1 MAANILTIGSKFNPL
16 SFDEMAK
23 PLIMYK
29 QEADKLEEEMNKYE
43 EQGDVI
49 GSLINPTSDIEA
61 NKLYTTFK
69 NNAISATND
78 FYNNGLNS
86 NTRKN
91 LLNLKRN
98 YAENMTKIQ
107 AAYAAREAER
117 KLQTEMRAKDPTMMF
132 SRNANYESLDSYLT
146 GKQPTSIPVSGD
158 YLYQQGLRAGAA
170 ASSRQDISVEAKKEL
185 GNTYWRLKTEQG
197 FTDTEALDYMEK
209 HPMFGT
215 IISTIKAG
223 SNIDKLSPADQ
234 EIASKS
240 IINGFLTGMTD
251 KQDIDFKPVVNVKVN
266 TGTTGTTRSGDS
278 TANFNRFERV
288 SLPLNAN
295 NASTRELK
303 GKISDAE
310 FAQTL
315 EDVNG
320 IIESPETILQ
330 KKENAKEIE
339 NLRKIEEEWG
349 GIPTLASTDSRWS
362 RGGNPAKLLDSNGN
376 EIPLEDIMGEKFTE
390 LSDYG
395 KKVMIG
401 NKTKELLKAA
411 QEYDRLN
418 KKIKTFTKESKRI
431 EELQDKY
438 GNLIPNDPI
447 ESIKTGT
454 QIAQNQSIQDN
465 DVITFNTT
473 SESERNNI
481 LSNITNKLRLLTDND
496 ISIDKATGGIF
507 KYNSKNEEYEPI
519 TEDDYNT
526 YLADKDGN
534 IDLSNFTLGFNFK
547 ALRNGNGIILTKN
560 DGKEKVSFTWKGTNE
575 SNFSRE
581 LEISDKF
588 TRSFD
593 NDTKPININDLNNE
607 DLVSVLYSGIPE
619 SIKSTGK
626 SLGNGLYGYT
636 FRTNDN
642 DIIKVVYKP
651 SNNEIVQI
659 SSMYEEANGN
669 PYSSTLRT
677 STLMMSA
684 LNLLESVT
692 GSISKQK

>member
-1 MAANILTIGSKFNPL
+1 MAANVLTIGSKFNPL

-107 AAYAAREAER
+107 AAYSAREAER
-117 KLQTEMRAKDPTMMF
+117 KLQTEMRAKDPTVMF
-132 SRNANYESLDSYLT
+132 SRNANYERLDSYLT

-170 ASSRQDISVEAKKEL
+170 ASSRQDISVEAKKAL
-185 GNTYWRLKTEQG
+185 GNTYWQLKTEQG
-197 FTDTEALDYMEK
+197 FTDTEALNYMEK

-266 TGTTGTTRSGDS
+266 TGTTGKTGSGDF
-278 TANFNRFERV
+278 TTNFNRFERV
-288 SLPLNAN
+288 SLPSDVN

-303 GKISDAE
+303 GKISDVD

-330 KKENAKEIE
+330 KKENAEEIE
-339 NLRKIEEEWG
+339 KLRKIEEEWG
-349 GIPTLASTDSRWS
+349 GIPTLTSADSRWS
-362 RGGNPAKLLDSNGN
+362 RSGSPAKLLDSNGN
-376 EIPLEDIMGEKFTE
+376 EIPLEDIMGEKVTE

-438 GNLIPNDPI
+438 SALIPDDPI
-447 ESIKTGT
+447 ESIKIGT
-454 QIAQNQSIQDN
+454 QIAQNQSILDN

-481 LSNITNKLRLLTDND
+481 LSNITNKLRLLTNND
-496 ISIDKATGGIF
+496 VSIDKATGGIF
-507 KYNSKNEEYEPI
+507 KYNSKNGEYEPI
-519 TEDDYNT
+519 TEDDYST

-560 DGKEKVSFTWKGTNE
+560 DGKENVSFTWKGTNE

-593 NDTKPININDLNNE
+593 NDTKPININDLSNE

-636 FRTNDN
+636 LRTNDN

-651 SNNEIVQI
+651 STNEIVQM
-659 SSMYEEANGN
+659 SSMYDEASGQAH
-669 PYSSTLRT
+669 SSTLRS

>member
-1 MAANILTIGSKFNPL
+1 MAANVLTIGSKFNPL
-16 SFDEMAK
+16 SFDEMTK

-43 EQGDVI
+43 EQGDAI

-158 YLYQQGLRAGAA
+158 YLYQQGLRAGAS
-170 ASSRQDISVEAKKEL
+170 ASSRQDISVEAKKAL
-185 GNTYWRLKTEQG
+185 GNTYWQLKTDQG
-197 FTDTEALDYMEK
+197 FTDTEALNYMEK
-209 HPMFGT
+209 DPMFGT

-223 SNIDKLSPADQ
+223 SNIDKLSPVDQ

-251 KQDIDFKPVVNVKVN
+251 KQDIDFKPVINVKVN
-266 TGTTGTTRSGDS
+266 TGTTGSGNPTT
-278 TANFNRFERV
+278 NFNRFERV
-288 SLPLNAN
+288 SLPSNVD

-349 GIPTLASTDSRWS
+349 GIPTLESADSRWS
-362 RGGNPAKLLDSNGN
+362 KSGNSAKLLDSNGN

-401 NKTKELLKAA
+401 NKTKELLKVA

-438 GNLIPNDPI
+438 GNLIPDDPI
-447 ESIKTGT
+447 ESIKIGT

-496 ISIDKATGGIF
+496 ISIEKATGGIF

-560 DGKEKVSFTWKGTNE
+560 DGKENVSFTWKGTNE

-607 DLVSVLYSGIPE
+607 DLVSVLRSGIPE

-636 FRTNDN
+636 LRTNDN

>member
-1 MAANILTIGSKFNPL
+1 MAANVLTIGSKFNPL
-16 SFDEMAK
+16 SFDEIAK

-43 EQGDVI
+43 EQGDAI

-107 AAYAAREAER
+107 AAYSAREAER
-117 KLQTEMRAKDPTMMF
+117 KLQTEMRAKDPTIMF

-266 TGTTGTTRSGDS
+266 TGTTGSGNS

-288 SLPLNAN
+288 SLPSNVN

-310 FAQTL
+310 FARNLTY
-315 EDVNG
+315 VNG
-320 IIESPETILQ
+320 IIESPETQVQKGENVEILKQ
-330 KKENAKEIE
+330 LQEIE
-339 NLRKIEEEWG
+339 NEWG
-349 GIPTLASTDSRWS
+349 GIPTLTSSDGMAPSS
-362 RGGNPAKLLDSNGN
+362 AKLIDREGN
-376 EIPLEDIMGEKFTE
+376 EIPLESLLDESQKN
-390 LSDYG
+390 LSDSQ
-395 KKVMIG
+395 KKKLIRS
-401 NKTKELLKAA
+401 KTRELVAA
-411 QEYDRLN
+411 AHKYNRLSP
-418 KKIKTFTKESKRI
+418 KIKAFSRESQRI
-431 EELQDKY
+431 TELQDKY
-438 GNLIPNDPI
+438 GTLIPDDPI
-447 ESIKTGT
+447 ESIKIGT

-481 LSNITNKLRLLTDND
+481 LSNITNKLRLLTNND

-560 DGKEKVSFTWKGTNE
+560 DGKENVSFTWKGTNE

-593 NDTKPININDLNNE
+593 NGTKPININDLNNE

-636 FRTNDN
+636 LRTNDN

>member
-1 MAANILTIGSKFNPL
+1 MAANVLTIGSKFNPL
-16 SFDEMAK
+16 SFDEIAK

-43 EQGDVI
+43 EQGDAI

-107 AAYAAREAER
+107 AAYSAREAER

-251 KQDIDFKPVVNVKVN
+251 KQDIDFKPVINVKVN
-266 TGTTGTTRSGDS
+266 TGITGTTGSGNS
-278 TANFNRFERV
+278 TTNFNRFERV
-288 SLPLNAN
+288 SLPSNVD

-303 GKISDAE
+303 EKVSDAE
-310 FAQTL
+310 FARNLTY
-315 EDVNG
+315 VNG
-320 IIESPETILQ
+320 IIESPETQVQKGENVEILKQ
-330 KKENAKEIE
+330 LQEIE
-339 NLRKIEEEWG
+339 NEWG
-349 GIPTLASTDSRWS
+349 GIPTLTSSDGMAPQS
-362 RGGNPAKLLDSNGN
+362 AKLIDREGN
-376 EIPLEDIMGEKFTE
+376 EIPLESLLDESQKN
-390 LSDYG
+390 LSDSQ
-395 KKVMIG
+395 KKKLIRS
-401 NKTKELLKAA
+401 KTRELVAA
-411 QEYDRLN
+411 AHKYNRLSP
-418 KKIKTFTKESKRI
+418 KIKAFSRESQRI
-431 EELQDKY
+431 TELQDKY
-438 GNLIPNDPI
+438 GTLIPDDPI
-447 ESIKTGT
+447 ESIKIGT

-526 YLADKDGN
+526 YLAGKDGK

-547 ALRNGNGIILTKN
+547 ALRNGNGITLTTN
-560 DGKEKVSFTWKGTNE
+560 DGKENVSFPWKGTNE

-607 DLVSVLYSGIPE
+607 DLVSVLRSGIPE

-636 FRTNDN
+636 LRTNDN

>member
-1 MAANILTIGSKFNPL
+1 MAANVLTIGSKFNPL

-107 AAYAAREAER
+107 AAYSAREAER
-117 KLQTEMRAKDPTMMF
+117 KLQTEMRAKDPTIMF

-158 YLYQQGLRAGAA
+158 YLYQQGLRAGAS
-170 ASSRQDISVEAKKEL
+170 ASSRQDISVEAKKAL
-185 GNTYWRLKTEQG
+185 GNTYWQLKTEEG
-197 FTDTEALDYMEK
+197 FTDTEALNYMEND
-209 HPMFGT
+209 PMFGT

-251 KQDIDFKPVVNVKVN
+251 KQDIDFKPVVNVNVN
-266 TGTTGTTRSGDS
+266 TGKSGSGDPTS
-278 TANFNRFERV
+278 IFNRFERV
-288 SLPLNAN
+288 SLPSDVD

-303 GKISDAE
+303 EKISDVE
-310 FAQTL
+310 FAETL

-320 IIESPETILQ
+320 VIESPETILQ

-349 GIPTLASTDSRWS
+349 GIPTLVSTDSRWS
-362 RGGNPAKLLDSNGN
+362 RSGNPAKLLDSNGN
-376 EIPLEDIMGEKFTE
+376 EIPLEDIMGEKFTK

-401 NKTKELLKAA
+401 NKAKELLKAA

-418 KKIKTFTKESKRI
+418 RKIKTFTKESKRI
-431 EELQDKY
+431 ESLQDKY
-438 GNLIPNDPI
+438 GNLIPDNPI

-454 QIAQNQSIQDN
+454 QIAQNQSVKDN
-465 DVITFNTT
+465 DIITFNTT

-507 KYNSKNEEYEPI
+507 KYNSKNGEYEPI
-519 TEDDYNT
+519 TEDDYST

-560 DGKEKVSFTWKGTNE
+560 KGKENVSFTWKGTNE

-593 NDTKPININDLNNE
+593 NDTKPININDLSNE
-607 DLVSVLYSGIPE
+607 DLVSVLRSGIPE

-636 FRTNDN
+636 LRTNDN

-659 SSMYEEANGN
+659 SSMYEEAKGN

>member
-1 MAANILTIGSKFNPL
+1 MAANVLTIGSKFNPL

-29 QEADKLEEEMNKYE
+29 QEADKLEEEINKYE

-117 KLQTEMRAKDPTMMF
+117 KLQTEMRAKDPTVMF

-158 YLYQQGLRAGAA
+158 YLYQQGLRAGAST
-170 ASSRQDISVEAKKEL
+170 SSRQDISVEAKKAL
-185 GNTYWRLKTEQG
+185 GNTYWQLKTDEG
-197 FTDTEALDYMEK
+197 FTDTEALNYMEND
-209 HPMFGT
+209 PMFGT

-240 IINGFLTGMTD
+240 IINGFLTGMTG
-251 KQDIDFKPVVNVKVN
+251 KQDIDFKPVINVKVN
-266 TGTTGTTRSGDS
+266 TGTTGSGNPTT
-278 TANFNRFERV
+278 NFNRFERV
-288 SLPLNAN
+288 SLPSDVD
-295 NASTRELK
+295 NASTRELE
-303 GKISDAE
+303 GKISDVE

-330 KKENAKEIE
+330 KKENAEEIE
-339 NLRKIEEEWG
+339 KLRKIEEEWG
-349 GIPTLASTDSRWS
+349 GIPTLESADPRWS
-362 RGGNPAKLLDSNGN
+362 RSDSPAKLLDSNGN

-418 KKIKTFTKESKRI
+418 RKIKTFTNESKRI

-438 GNLIPNDPI
+438 GTLIPDDPI
-447 ESIKTGT
+447 KGIKIGT
-454 QIAQNQSIQDN
+454 QIAQNQSILDN

-481 LSNITNKLRLLTDND
+481 LSNLTNKLRLLTDND
-496 ISIDKATGGIF
+496 VSIDKATGGIF
-507 KYNSKNEEYEPI
+507 KYNSKNGEYEPI

-560 DGKEKVSFTWKGTNE
+560 DGKENVSFTWKGTNE

-593 NDTKPININDLNNE
+593 NDTKPININDLSNE
-607 DLVSVLYSGIPE
+607 DLVSVLRSGIPE

-636 FRTNDN
+636 LRTNDN

>member
-1 MAANILTIGSKFNPL
+1 MAANVLTIGSKFNPL

-29 QEADKLEEEMNKYE
+29 QEADKLEEEINKYE

-107 AAYAAREAER
+107 AAYSAREAER
-117 KLQTEMRAKDPTMMF
+117 KLQTEMRAKDPTVMF

-170 ASSRQDISVEAKKEL
+170 ASSRQDISVEAKKAL
-185 GNTYWRLKTEQG
+185 GNTYWQLKTDPG
-197 FTDTEALDYMEK
+197 FTDTEALNYMEK
-209 HPMFGT
+209 DPMFGT

-266 TGTTGTTRSGDS
+266 TGTTGTTGSGNS
-278 TANFNRFERV
+278 TTNFNRFERV
-288 SLPLNAN
+288 SLPSDVN

-303 GKISDAE
+303 GKISDVE

-330 KKENAKEIE
+330 KKENAEEIE
-339 NLRKIEEEWG
+339 RLRKIEEEWG
-349 GIPTLASTDSRWS
+349 GIPTLASNDPKWNRSDS
-362 RGGNPAKLLDSNGN
+362 PAKLLDSNGN
-376 EIPLEDIMGEKFTE
+376 EIPLEDIIGEKFTE

-438 GNLIPNDPI
+438 GTLIPDDPI
-447 ESIKTGT
+447 EGIKIGT
-454 QIAQNQSIQDN
+454 QIAQNQSILDN

-481 LSNITNKLRLLTDND
+481 LSNLTNKLRLLTDND
-496 ISIDKATGGIF
+496 VSIDKATGGIF
-507 KYNSKNEEYEPI
+507 KYNSKNGKYEPI
-519 TEDDYNT
+519 TEDDYST

-560 DGKEKVSFTWKGTNE
+560 DGIENVSFTWKGTNE

-593 NDTKPININDLNNE
+593 NDTKPININDLSNE
-607 DLVSVLYSGIPE
+607 DLVSVLRSGIPE

-636 FRTNDN
+636 LRTNDN

-651 SNNEIVQI
+651 STNKIVQM
-659 SSMYEEANGN
+659 SSMYDEASGQAH
-669 PYSSTLRT
+669 SSTLRS

>member
-1 MAANILTIGSKFNPL
+1 
-16 SFDEMAK
+16 
-23 PLIMYK
+23 
-29 QEADKLEEEMNKYE
+29 
-43 EQGDVI
+43 
-49 GSLINPTSDIEA
+49 
-61 NKLYTTFK
+61 
-69 NNAISATND
+69 
-78 FYNNGLNS
+78 
-86 NTRKN
+86 
-91 LLNLKRN
+91 
-98 YAENMTKIQ
+98 MTKIQ
-107 AAYAAREAER
+107 AAYSAREAER

-223 SNIDKLSPADQ
+223 SNIDKLSPVDQ

-278 TANFNRFERV
+278 TTNFNRFERV
-288 SLPLNAN
+288 SLPSNVD

-303 GKISDAE
+303 EKVSDAE
-310 FAQTL
+310 FARNLTY
-315 EDVNG
+315 VNG
-320 IIESPETILQ
+320 IIESPETQVQKGENVEILKQ
-330 KKENAKEIE
+330 LQEIE
-339 NLRKIEEEWG
+339 NEWG
-349 GIPTLASTDSRWS
+349 GIPTLTSSDGMAPQS
-362 RGGNPAKLLDSNGN
+362 AKLIDREGN
-376 EIPLEDIMGEKFTE
+376 EIPLESLLDESQKN
-390 LSDYG
+390 LSDSQ
-395 KKVMIG
+395 KKKLIKS
-401 NKTKELLKAA
+401 KTRELVAA
-411 QEYDRLN
+411 AHKYNRLSP
-418 KKIKTFTKESKRI
+418 KIKAFSRESQRI
-431 EELQDKY
+431 TELQDKY
-438 GNLIPNDPI
+438 GALIPDDPI
-447 ESIKTGT
+447 ESIKIGT

-481 LSNITNKLRLLTDND
+481 LSNITNKLRLLTNND

-560 DGKEKVSFTWKGTNE
+560 DGKENVSFTWKGTNE

-636 FRTNDN
+636 LRTNDN

>member
-1 MAANILTIGSKFNPL
+1 MAANVLTIGSKFNPL

-29 QEADKLEEEMNKYE
+29 QEADKLEEEINKYE

-117 KLQTEMRAKDPTMMF
+117 KLQTEMRAKDPTVMF

-170 ASSRQDISVEAKKEL
+170 ASSRQDISVEAKKAL
-185 GNTYWRLKTEQG
+185 GNTYWQLKTEQG
-197 FTDTEALDYMEK
+197 FTDTEALNYMEK

-215 IISTIKAG
+215 ILSTIKAG

-278 TANFNRFERV
+278 TTNFNRFERV
-288 SLPLNAN
+288 LLPSNVN

-303 GKISDAE
+303 EKISDVD

-330 KKENAKEIE
+330 KKENAEEIE
-339 NLRKIEEEWG
+339 KLRKIEEEWG
-349 GIPTLASTDSRWS
+349 GIPTLASADSRWS
-362 RGGNPAKLLDSNGN
+362 RSGSPAKLLDSNGN

-438 GNLIPNDPI
+438 STLIPNDPI
-447 ESIKTGT
+447 EGIKIGT
-454 QIAQNQSIQDN
+454 QIAQNQSILDN

-507 KYNSKNEEYEPI
+507 KYNSKNGEYEPI
-519 TEDDYNT
+519 TEDDYST

-560 DGKEKVSFTWKGTNE
+560 DGKENVSFTWKGTNE

-593 NDTKPININDLNNE
+593 NGIKPININDLNNE

-626 SLGNGLYGYT
+626 SLGSGLYGYT
-636 FRTNDN
+636 LRTNDN

>member
-1 MAANILTIGSKFNPL
+1 MAANVLTIGSKFNPL

-29 QEADKLEEEMNKYE
+29 QEADKLEEEINKYE

-107 AAYAAREAER
+107 AAYSAREAER
-117 KLQTEMRAKDPTMMF
+117 KLQTEMRAKDPTVMF

-146 GKQPTSIPVSGD
+146 GNQPTSIPVSGD

-170 ASSRQDISVEAKKEL
+170 ASSRQDISVEAKKAL
-185 GNTYWRLKTEQG
+185 GNTYWQLKTEQG
-197 FTDTEALDYMEK
+197 FTDTEALNYMEK

-278 TANFNRFERV
+278 TTNFNRFERV
-288 SLPLNAN
+288 SLPSNVN

-310 FAQTL
+310 FARNLTY
-315 EDVNG
+315 VNG
-320 IIESPETILQ
+320 IIESPETQVQKGENVEILKQ
-330 KKENAKEIE
+330 LQEIE
-339 NLRKIEEEWG
+339 NEWG
-349 GIPTLASTDSRWS
+349 GIPTLTSSDGMAPSS
-362 RGGNPAKLLDSNGN
+362 AKLIDREGN
-376 EIPLEDIMGEKFTE
+376 EIPLESLLDESQKN
-390 LSDYG
+390 LSDSQ
-395 KKVMIG
+395 KKKLIRS
-401 NKTKELLKAA
+401 KTRELVAA
-411 QEYDRLN
+411 AHKYNRLSP
-418 KKIKTFTKESKRI
+418 KIKAFSRESQRI
-431 EELQDKY
+431 TDLQDKY
-438 GNLIPNDPI
+438 GTLIPDDPI
-447 ESIKTGT
+447 EGIKIGT
-454 QIAQNQSIQDN
+454 QIAQNQSILDN

-481 LSNITNKLRLLTDND
+481 LSNITNKLRLLTNND
-496 ISIDKATGGIF
+496 VSIDKATGGIF
-507 KYNSKNEEYEPI
+507 KYNSKNGEYEPI
-519 TEDDYNT
+519 TEDDYST

-560 DGKEKVSFTWKGTNE
+560 DGKENVSFTWKGTNE

-593 NDTKPININDLNNE
+593 NDTKPININDLSNE

-636 FRTNDN
+636 LRTNDN

-651 SNNEIVQI
+651 STNEIVQM
-659 SSMYEEANGN
+659 SSMYDEASGQAH
-669 PYSSTLRT
+669 SSTLRS

>member
-1 MAANILTIGSKFNPL
+1 MAANVLTIGSKFNPL

-29 QEADKLEEEMNKYE
+29 QEADKLEEEINKYE

-107 AAYAAREAER
+107 AAYSAREAER

-132 SRNANYESLDSYLT
+132 SRDANYESLDSYLT

-158 YLYQQGLRAGAA
+158 YLYQQGLRAGAS
-170 ASSRQDISVEAKKEL
+170 ASSRQDISVEAKKAL
-185 GNTYWRLKTEQG
+185 GNTYWQLKTEEG
-197 FTDTEALDYMEK
+197 FTDTEALNYMEDD
-209 HPMFGT
+209 PMFGT

-223 SNIDKLSPADQ
+223 SNIDKLSPADK

-251 KQDIDFKPVVNVKVN
+251 KQDIDFKPVINVKVN
-266 TGTTGTTRSGDS
+266 TGTTGSGNPTT
-278 TANFNRFERV
+278 NFNRFERV
-288 SLPLNAN
+288 SLPSDVD
-295 NASTRELK
+295 NASTRELE
-303 GKISDAE
+303 GKISDVE

-330 KKENAKEIE
+330 KKENAEEIE
-339 NLRKIEEEWG
+339 KLRKIEEEWG
-349 GIPTLASTDSRWS
+349 GIPTLESVDPRWS
-362 RGGNPAKLLDSNGN
+362 RSGSPAKLLDSNGS
-376 EIPLEDIMGEKFTE
+376 EVPLENIMGEKFTE

-418 KKIKTFTKESKRI
+418 KKVKTFTKESKRI

-438 GNLIPNDPI
+438 GTLIPNDPI
-447 ESIKTGT
+447 KGIKIGT
-454 QIAQNQSIQDN
+454 QIAQNQSILDN

-496 ISIDKATGGIF
+496 VSIDKATGGIF
-507 KYNSKNEEYEPI
+507 KYNSKNGEYEPI

-547 ALRNGNGIILTKN
+547 ALRNGNGITLTKN
-560 DGKEKVSFTWKGTNE
+560 NGKENVSFTWKGTNE

-593 NDTKPININDLNNE
+593 NDTKPININDLSNE
-607 DLVSVLYSGIPE
+607 DLVSVLNSGIPE

-636 FRTNDN
+636 LRTNDN
-642 DIIKVVYKP
+642 DIIKFVYKP
-651 SNNEIVQI
+651 STNEIIQK
-659 SSMYEEANGN
+659 SSMYEEAIGK

-677 STLMMSA
+677 STLMISA

>member
-1 MAANILTIGSKFNPL
+1 MAANVLTIGSKFNPL

-107 AAYAAREAER
+107 AAYSAREAER

-158 YLYQQGLRAGAA
+158 YLYQQGLRAGVA
-170 ASSRQDISVEAKKEL
+170 ASSRQDISVEAKKAL
-185 GNTYWRLKTEQG
+185 GNTYWQLKTEQG
-197 FTDTEALDYMEK
+197 FTDTEALNYMEK

-251 KQDIDFKPVVNVKVN
+251 KQDIDFKPVINVKVN
-266 TGTTGTTRSGDS
+266 TGTTGSGNSTT
-278 TANFNRFERV
+278 NFNRFERV
-288 SLPLNAN
+288 SLPSDVN

-310 FAQTL
+310 FARNLTY
-315 EDVNG
+315 VNG
-320 IIESPETILQ
+320 IIESPETQVQKGENVEILKQ
-330 KKENAKEIE
+330 LQEIE
-339 NLRKIEEEWG
+339 NEWG
-349 GIPTLASTDSRWS
+349 GIPTLTSSDGMAPSS
-362 RGGNPAKLLDSNGN
+362 AKLIDREGN
-376 EIPLEDIMGEKFTE
+376 EIPLESLLDESQKD
-390 LSDYG
+390 LSDSQ
-395 KKVMIG
+395 KKKLIRS
-401 NKTKELLKAA
+401 KTRELVAA
-411 QEYDRLN
+411 AHKYNRLSP
-418 KKIKTFTKESKRI
+418 KIKAFSRESQRI
-431 EELQDKY
+431 TDLQDKY
-438 GNLIPNDPI
+438 GTLIPDDPI
-447 ESIKTGT
+447 EGIKIGT
-454 QIAQNQSIQDN
+454 QIAQNQSILDN

-481 LSNITNKLRLLTDND
+481 LSNITNKLRLLTNND
-496 ISIDKATGGIF
+496 VSIDKATGGIF
-507 KYNSKNEEYEPI
+507 KYNSKNGKYEPI
-519 TEDDYNT
+519 TEDDYST

-560 DGKEKVSFTWKGTNE
+560 DGKENVSFTWKGTNE

-636 FRTNDN
+636 LRTNDN

-651 SNNEIVQI
+651 STNEIVQM
-659 SSMYEEANGN
+659 SSMYDEASGQAH
-669 PYSSTLRT
+669 SSTLRS

>member
-1 MAANILTIGSKFNPL
+1 MAANVLTIGSKFNPL

-49 GSLINPTSDIEA
+49 GSLINPASDIEA

-185 GNTYWRLKTEQG
+185 GNTYWRLKTEEG
-197 FTDTEALDYMEK
+197 FTDTEALDYMEN

-251 KQDIDFKPVVNVKVN
+251 KQDIDFKPVINVKVN
-266 TGTTGTTRSGDS
+266 TGTTGSGNPTT
-278 TANFNRFERV
+278 NFNRFERV
-288 SLPLNAN
+288 SLPSNVN

-310 FAQTL
+310 FARNLTY
-315 EDVNG
+315 VNG
-320 IIESPETILQ
+320 IIESPETQVQKGENVEILKQ
-330 KKENAKEIE
+330 LQEIE
-339 NLRKIEEEWG
+339 NEWG
-349 GIPTLASTDSRWS
+349 GIPTLTSSDGMAPSS
-362 RGGNPAKLLDSNGN
+362 AKLIDREGN
-376 EIPLEDIMGEKFTE
+376 EIPLESLLDESQKN
-390 LSDYG
+390 LSDSQ
-395 KKVMIG
+395 KKKLIRS
-401 NKTKELLKAA
+401 KTRELVAA
-411 QEYDRLN
+411 AHKYNRLSP
-418 KKIKTFTKESKRI
+418 KIKAFSRESQRI
-431 EELQDKY
+431 TELQDKY
-438 GNLIPNDPI
+438 GALIPDDPI
-447 ESIKTGT
+447 ESIKIGT

-481 LSNITNKLRLLTDND
+481 LSNLTNKLRLLTDND
-496 ISIDKATGGIF
+496 ISIEKATGGIF

-560 DGKEKVSFTWKGTNE
+560 DGKENVSFTWKGTNE

-593 NDTKPININDLNNE
+593 NDTKPININDLNNG
-607 DLVSVLYSGIPE
+607 DLVSVLRSGIPE

-636 FRTNDN
+636 LRTNDN

>member
-1 MAANILTIGSKFNPL
+1 MAANVLTIGSKFNPL

-117 KLQTEMRAKDPTMMF
+117 KLQTEMRAKDPTIMF

-146 GKQPTSIPVSGD
+146 GKQPTSVPVSGD
-158 YLYQQGLRAGAA
+158 YLYQQGLRAGAS
-170 ASSRQDISVEAKKEL
+170 ASSRQDISVEAKKAL
-185 GNTYWRLKTEQG
+185 GNTYWQLKTEEG
-197 FTDTEALDYMEK
+197 FTDTEALNYMEND
-209 HPMFGT
+209 PMFGT

-266 TGTTGTTRSGDS
+266 TGTTGSGDPTS
-278 TANFNRFERV
+278 IFNRFERV
-288 SLPLNAN
+288 SLPSDVDD
-295 NASTRELK
+295 ASTRELK
-303 GKISDAE
+303 EKISDVE
-310 FAQTL
+310 FAETL

-320 IIESPETILQ
+320 VIESPETILQ
-330 KKENAKEIE
+330 KKENAREIE

-349 GIPTLASTDSRWS
+349 GIPTLVSTDSRWS
-362 RGGNPAKLLDSNGN
+362 RNGSPAKLLDSNGN
-376 EIPLEDIMGEKFTE
+376 EIPLEDIMGEKFTK

-431 EELQDKY
+431 ESLQDKY
-438 GNLIPNDPI
+438 GTLIPDNPI

-454 QIAQNQSIQDN
+454 QIAQNQSVKDN

-496 ISIDKATGGIF
+496 VSIDKATGGIF
-507 KYNSKNEEYEPI
+507 KYNSKNGEYEPI

-560 DGKEKVSFTWKGTNE
+560 DGKENVSFTWKGTNE

-593 NDTKPININDLNNE
+593 NDTKPININDLSNE
-607 DLVSVLYSGIPE
+607 DLVSVLRSGIPE

-636 FRTNDN
+636 LRTNDN

-659 SSMYEEANGN
+659 SSMYEEANGQ

>member
-1 MAANILTIGSKFNPL
+1 MAANVLTIGSKFNPL

-43 EQGDVI
+43 EQGDAI

-61 NKLYTTFK
+61 NKIKITFK

-107 AAYAAREAER
+107 AAYSAREAER

-132 SRNANYESLDSYLT
+132 SRDANYESLDSYLT

-158 YLYQQGLRAGAA
+158 YLYQQGLRAGAT
-170 ASSRQDISVEAKKEL
+170 ASSRQDISVEAKKAL
-185 GNTYWRLKTEQG
+185 GNTYWQLKTDQG
-197 FTDTEALDYMEK
+197 FTDTEALNYMEK
-209 HPMFGT
+209 DPMFGT

-251 KQDIDFKPVVNVKVN
+251 KQDIDFKPVINVKVN
-266 TGTTGTTRSGDS
+266 TGTTGSGDS
-278 TANFNRFERV
+278 TTNFNRFERV
-288 SLPLNAN
+288 SLPSDVND
-295 NASTRELK
+295 ASTRELK
-303 GKISDAE
+303 GKISDVE

-330 KKENAKEIE
+330 KKENAEEIE
-339 NLRKIEEEWG
+339 RLRKIEEEWG
-349 GIPTLASTDSRWS
+349 GIPTLASNDPKWNRSDS
-362 RGGNPAKLLDSNGN
+362 PAKLLDSNGN
-376 EIPLEDIMGEKFTE
+376 EIPLEDIIGEKFTE

-418 KKIKTFTKESKRI
+418 KKVKTFTKESKRI

-438 GNLIPNDPI
+438 GTLIPDDPI
-447 ESIKTGT
+447 KGIKIGT
-454 QIAQNQSIQDN
+454 QIAQNQSILDN

-481 LSNITNKLRLLTDND
+481 LSNLTNKLRLLTDND
-496 ISIDKATGGIF
+496 VSIDKATGGIF
-507 KYNSKNEEYEPI
+507 KYNSKNGKYEPI

-560 DGKEKVSFTWKGTNE
+560 DGIENVSFTWKGTNE

-593 NDTKPININDLNNE
+593 NDTKPININDLSNE
-607 DLVSVLYSGIPE
+607 DLVSVLRSGIPE

-636 FRTNDN
+636 LRTNDN

-651 SNNEIVQI
+651 STNKIVQM
-659 SSMYEEANGN
+659 SSMYDEASGQAH
-669 PYSSTLRT
+669 SSTLRS

-684 LNLLESVT
+684 LNLLKSVT

>member
-1 MAANILTIGSKFNPL
+1 MAANVLTIGSKFNPL
-16 SFDEMAK
+16 SFDEIAK

-170 ASSRQDISVEAKKEL
+170 ASSRQDISVEAKKAL
-185 GNTYWRLKTEQG
+185 GNTYWQLKTEQG
-197 FTDTEALDYMEK
+197 FTDTEALNYMEK

-251 KQDIDFKPVVNVKVN
+251 KQDIDFKPVVNIKVN
-266 TGTTGTTRSGDS
+266 TGTTGSGNPTT
-278 TANFNRFERV
+278 NFNRFERV
-288 SLPLNAN
+288 SLPSDVN

-362 RGGNPAKLLDSNGN
+362 KGGNPAKLLDSNGN

-438 GNLIPNDPI
+438 GNLIPDDPI

-454 QIAQNQSIQDN
+454 QIAQNQSIKDN

-481 LSNITNKLRLLTDND
+481 LSNITNKLRLLTNND

-547 ALRNGNGIILTKN
+547 ALRNGNGITLTKN
-560 DGKEKVSFTWKGTNE
+560 DGKENVSFTWKGTNE

-607 DLVSVLYSGIPE
+607 DLVSVLRSGIPE

-636 FRTNDN
+636 LRTNDN

>member
-1 MAANILTIGSKFNPL
+1 MAANVLTIGSKFNPL

-170 ASSRQDISVEAKKEL
+170 ASSRQDISVEAKKAL
-185 GNTYWRLKTEQG
+185 GNTYWQLKTEQG
-197 FTDTEALDYMEK
+197 FTDTEALNYMEK

-223 SNIDKLSPADQ
+223 SNIDKLSPVDQ

-266 TGTTGTTRSGDS
+266 TGTTRSGDS
-278 TANFNRFERV
+278 TTNFNRFERV
-288 SLPLNAN
+288 SLPSDVN

-303 GKISDAE
+303 GKISDVD

-330 KKENAKEIE
+330 KKENAEEIE

-349 GIPTLASTDSRWS
+349 GIPTLVSANSRWS
-362 RGGNPAKLLDSNGN
+362 KSGNPAKLLDSNGN

-401 NKTKELLKAA
+401 NKAKELLKAA

-431 EELQDKY
+431 EELQDMY
-438 GNLIPNDPI
+438 SALIPDDPI
-447 ESIKTGT
+447 ESIKIGT
-454 QIAQNQSIQDN
+454 QIEQNQSIQDN

-496 ISIDKATGGIF
+496 TSIDKATGGIF
-507 KYNSKNEEYEPI
+507 KYNSKNGKYEPI
-519 TEDDYNT
+519 TDDDYST

-560 DGKEKVSFTWKGTNE
+560 DGKENVSFTWKGTNE

-593 NDTKPININDLNNE
+593 NGTKPININDLNNE

-636 FRTNDN
+636 LRTNDN

>member
-1 MAANILTIGSKFNPL
+1 MAANVLTIGSKFNPL

-170 ASSRQDISVEAKKEL
+170 ASSRQDISVEAKKAL
-185 GNTYWRLKTEQG
+185 GNTYWQLKTEQG
-197 FTDTEALDYMEK
+197 FTDTEALNYMEK

-223 SNIDKLSPADQ
+223 SNIDKLSPVDQ

-266 TGTTGTTRSGDS
+266 TGTTRSGDS
-278 TANFNRFERV
+278 TTNFNRFERV
-288 SLPLNAN
+288 SLPSDVN

-303 GKISDAE
+303 GKISDVD

-330 KKENAKEIE
+330 KKENAEEIE

-349 GIPTLASTDSRWS
+349 GIPTLASADSRWS
-362 RGGNPAKLLDSNGN
+362 KSGNPAKLLDSNGN

-401 NKTKELLKAA
+401 NKAKELLKAA

-438 GNLIPNDPI
+438 SALIPDDPI
-447 ESIKTGT
+447 ESIKIGT
-454 QIAQNQSIQDN
+454 QIEQNQFIKDN

-496 ISIDKATGGIF
+496 TSIDKATGGIF
-507 KYNSKNEEYEPI
+507 KYNSKNGKYEPI
-519 TEDDYNT
+519 TDDDYST

-560 DGKEKVSFTWKGTNE
+560 DGKENVSFTWKGTNE

-593 NDTKPININDLNNE
+593 NGTKPININDLNNE

-636 FRTNDN
+636 LRTNDN

>member
-1 MAANILTIGSKFNPL
+1 MAANVLTIGSKFNPL

-29 QEADKLEEEMNKYE
+29 QEADKLEEEINKYE

-107 AAYAAREAER
+107 AAYSAREAER
-117 KLQTEMRAKDPTMMF
+117 KLQTEMRAKDPTVMF

-170 ASSRQDISVEAKKEL
+170 ASSRQDISVEAKKAL
-185 GNTYWRLKTEQG
+185 GNTYWQLKTDQG
-197 FTDTEALDYMEK
+197 FTDTEALNYMEK
-209 HPMFGT
+209 DPMFGT

-266 TGTTGTTRSGDS
+266 TGTTGTTGSGNS
-278 TANFNRFERV
+278 TTNFNRFERV
-288 SLPLNAN
+288 SLPSDVN

-303 GKISDAE
+303 GKISDVE

-330 KKENAKEIE
+330 KKENAEEIE
-339 NLRKIEEEWG
+339 RLRKIEEEWG
-349 GIPTLASTDSRWS
+349 GIPTLASNDPKWNRSDS
-362 RGGNPAKLLDSNGN
+362 PAKLLDSNGN
-376 EIPLEDIMGEKFTE
+376 EIPLEDIIGEKFTE

-438 GNLIPNDPI
+438 GNLIPDDSI
-447 ESIKTGT
+447 QSIKIGT
-454 QIAQNQSIQDN
+454 QIAQNQSILDN

-481 LSNITNKLRLLTDND
+481 LSNLTNKLRLLTDND
-496 ISIDKATGGIF
+496 VSIDKATGGIF
-507 KYNSKNEEYEPI
+507 KYNSKNGKYEPI

-560 DGKEKVSFTWKGTNE
+560 DGIENVSFTWKGTNE

-588 TRSFD
+588 TMSFD
-593 NDTKPININDLNNE
+593 NDTKPININDLSNE
-607 DLVSVLYSGIPE
+607 DLVSVLRSGIPE

-636 FRTNDN
+636 LRTNDN

-651 SNNEIVQI
+651 STNKIVQM
-659 SSMYEEANGN
+659 SSMYDEASGQAH
-669 PYSSTLRT
+669 SSTLRS

>member
-1 MAANILTIGSKFNPL
+1 MAANVLTIGSKFNPL

-170 ASSRQDISVEAKKEL
+170 ASSRQDISVEAKKAL
-185 GNTYWRLKTEQG
+185 GNTYWQLKTEQG
-197 FTDTEALDYMEK
+197 FTDTEALNYMEK

-223 SNIDKLSPADQ
+223 SNIDKLSPVDQ

-266 TGTTGTTRSGDS
+266 TGTTGSSNSTT
-278 TANFNRFERV
+278 NFNRFERV
-288 SLPLNAN
+288 SLPSDVN

-303 GKISDAE
+303 GKISDVD

-330 KKENAKEIE
+330 KKENAEEIE

-349 GIPTLASTDSRWS
+349 GIPTLASADSRWS
-362 RGGNPAKLLDSNGN
+362 KSGNPAKLLDSNGN

-401 NKTKELLKAA
+401 NKAKELLKAA

-438 GNLIPNDPI
+438 SALIPDDPI
-447 ESIKTGT
+447 ESIKIGT
-454 QIAQNQSIQDN
+454 QIEQNQFIKDN

-496 ISIDKATGGIF
+496 TSIDKATGGIF
-507 KYNSKNEEYEPI
+507 KYNSKNGKYEPI
-519 TEDDYNT
+519 TDDDYST

-560 DGKEKVSFTWKGTNE
+560 DGKENVSFTWKGTNE

-593 NDTKPININDLNNE
+593 NGTKPININDLNNE
-607 DLVSVLYSGIPE
+607 DLVSVLYSGIPD

-636 FRTNDN
+636 LRTNDN

>member
-1 MAANILTIGSKFNPL
+1 MAANVLTIGSKFNPL

-29 QEADKLEEEMNKYE
+29 QEADKLEEEINKYE

-107 AAYAAREAER
+107 AAYSAREAER
-117 KLQTEMRAKDPTMMF
+117 KLQTEMRAKDPTVMF

-146 GKQPTSIPVSGD
+146 GNQPTSIPVSGD

-170 ASSRQDISVEAKKEL
+170 ASSRQDISVEAKKAL
-185 GNTYWRLKTEQG
+185 GNTYWQLKTEQG
-197 FTDTEALDYMEK
+197 FTDTEALNYMEK

-266 TGTTGTTRSGDS
+266 TGTTGSGNSTT
-278 TANFNRFERV
+278 NFNRFERV
-288 SLPLNAN
+288 LLPSNVN

-310 FAQTL
+310 FARNLTY
-315 EDVNG
+315 VNG
-320 IIESPETILQ
+320 IIESPETQVQKGENVEILKQ
-330 KKENAKEIE
+330 LQEIE
-339 NLRKIEEEWG
+339 NEWG
-349 GIPTLASTDSRWS
+349 GIPTLTSSDGMAPSS
-362 RGGNPAKLLDSNGN
+362 AKLIDREGN
-376 EIPLEDIMGEKFTE
+376 EIPLESLLDESQKN
-390 LSDYG
+390 LSDSQ
-395 KKVMIG
+395 KKKLIRS
-401 NKTKELLKAA
+401 KTRELVAA
-411 QEYDRLN
+411 AHKYNRLSP
-418 KKIKTFTKESKRI
+418 KIKAFSRESQRI
-431 EELQDKY
+431 TDLQDKY
-438 GNLIPNDPI
+438 GTLIPDDPI
-447 ESIKTGT
+447 EGIKIGT
-454 QIAQNQSIQDN
+454 QIAQNQSILDN

-481 LSNITNKLRLLTDND
+481 LSNITNKLRLLTNND
-496 ISIDKATGGIF
+496 VSIDKATGGIF
-507 KYNSKNEEYEPI
+507 KYNSKNGKYEPI
-519 TEDDYNT
+519 TEDDYST

-560 DGKEKVSFTWKGTNE
+560 DGKENVSFTWKGTNE

-593 NDTKPININDLNNE
+593 NDTKPININDLSNE

-636 FRTNDN
+636 LRTNDN

-651 SNNEIVQI
+651 STNEIVQM
-659 SSMYEEANGN
+659 SSMYDEASGQAH
-669 PYSSTLRT
+669 SSTLRS

>member
-1 MAANILTIGSKFNPL
+1 MAANVLTIGSKFNPL

-29 QEADKLEEEMNKYE
+29 QEADKLEEEINKYE

-49 GSLINPTSDIEA
+49 GSLINPISDIEA

-107 AAYAAREAER
+107 AAYSAREAER
-117 KLQTEMRAKDPTMMF
+117 KLQTEMRAKDPTVMF

-170 ASSRQDISVEAKKEL
+170 ASSRQDISVEAKKAL
-185 GNTYWRLKTEQG
+185 GNTYWQLKTEQG
-197 FTDTEALDYMEK
+197 FTDTEALNYMEK

-266 TGTTGTTRSGDS
+266 TGTTGETGSGNSTT
-278 TANFNRFERV
+278 NFNRFERV
-288 SLPLNAN
+288 SLPSNVN

-310 FAQTL
+310 FARNLTY
-315 EDVNG
+315 VNG
-320 IIESPETILQ
+320 IIESPETQVQKGENVEILKQ
-330 KKENAKEIE
+330 LQEIE
-339 NLRKIEEEWG
+339 NEWG
-349 GIPTLASTDSRWS
+349 GIPTLTSSDGMSPS
-362 RGGNPAKLLDSNGN
+362 SAKLIDREGN
-376 EIPLEDIMGEKFTE
+376 EIPLESLLDESQKN
-390 LSDYG
+390 LSDSQ
-395 KKVMIG
+395 KKKLIRS
-401 NKTKELLKAA
+401 KTRELVAA
-411 QEYDRLN
+411 AHKYNRLSP
-418 KKIKTFTKESKRI
+418 KIKAFSRESQRI
-431 EELQDKY
+431 TDLQDKY
-438 GNLIPNDPI
+438 GTLIPDNPI
-447 ESIKTGT
+447 EGIKIGT
-454 QIAQNQSIQDN
+454 QIAQNQSILDN

-481 LSNITNKLRLLTDND
+481 LSNITNKLRLLTNND
-496 ISIDKATGGIF
+496 VSIDKATGGIF
-507 KYNSKNEEYEPI
+507 KYNSKNGEYEPI
-519 TEDDYNT
+519 TEDDYST

-560 DGKEKVSFTWKGTNE
+560 DGKENVSFTWKGTNE

-593 NDTKPININDLNNE
+593 NDTKPININDLSNE

-636 FRTNDN
+636 LRTNDN

-651 SNNEIVQI
+651 STNEIVQM
-659 SSMYEEANGN
+659 SSMYDEASGQAH
-669 PYSSTLRT
+669 SSTLRS

>member
-1 MAANILTIGSKFNPL
+1 MAANVLTIGSKFNPL

-170 ASSRQDISVEAKKEL
+170 ASSRQDISVEAKKAL
-185 GNTYWRLKTEQG
+185 GNTYWQLKTEQG
-197 FTDTEALDYMEK
+197 FTDTEALNYMEK

-223 SNIDKLSPADQ
+223 SNIDKLSPVDQ

-266 TGTTGTTRSGDS
+266 TGTTRSGDS
-278 TANFNRFERV
+278 TTNFNRFERV
-288 SLPLNAN
+288 SLPSDVNDV
-295 NASTRELK
+295 STRELK
-303 GKISDAE
+303 GKISDVD

-330 KKENAKEIE
+330 KKENAEEIE

-349 GIPTLASTDSRWS
+349 GIPTLVSADSRWS
-362 RGGNPAKLLDSNGN
+362 KSGNPAKLLDSNGN

-401 NKTKELLKAA
+401 NKAKELLKAA

-438 GNLIPNDPI
+438 SALIPDDPI
-447 ESIKTGT
+447 ESIKIGT
-454 QIAQNQSIQDN
+454 QIEQNQSIQDN

-496 ISIDKATGGIF
+496 TSIDKATGGIF
-507 KYNSKNEEYEPI
+507 KYNSKNGKYEPI
-519 TEDDYNT
+519 TDDDYST

-560 DGKEKVSFTWKGTNE
+560 DGKENVSFTWKGTNE

-593 NDTKPININDLNNE
+593 NGTKPININDLNNE
-607 DLVSVLYSGIPE
+607 DLVSVLYSGIPD

-636 FRTNDN
+636 LRTNDN

>member
-1 MAANILTIGSKFNPL
+1 MAANVLTIGSKFNPL

-49 GSLINPTSDIEA
+49 GSLINPISDIEA

-107 AAYAAREAER
+107 AAYSAREAER

-132 SRNANYESLDSYLT
+132 SRDANYESLDSYLT

-170 ASSRQDISVEAKKEL
+170 ASSRQDISVEAKKAL
-185 GNTYWRLKTEQG
+185 GNTYWQLKTDQG
-197 FTDTEALDYMEK
+197 FTDTEALNYMEK
-209 HPMFGT
+209 DPMFGT

-223 SNIDKLSPADQ
+223 SNIDKLSPVDQ

-266 TGTTGTTRSGDS
+266 TGTTGKTGSGDS
-278 TANFNRFERV
+278 TTNFNRFERV
-288 SLPLNAN
+288 SLPSDVND
-295 NASTRELK
+295 ASTRELK
-303 GKISDAE
+303 GKISDVE

-330 KKENAKEIE
+330 KKENAEEIE
-339 NLRKIEEEWG
+339 RLRKIEEEWG
-349 GIPTLASTDSRWS
+349 GIPTLASNDPKWNRSDSQ
-362 RGGNPAKLLDSNGN
+362 AKLLDSNGN

-438 GNLIPNDPI
+438 GNLIPDDPI

-454 QIAQNQSIQDN
+454 QIAQNQSIKDN
-465 DVITFNTT
+465 DVIVFNTT

-496 ISIDKATGGIF
+496 ISIEKATGGIF

-560 DGKEKVSFTWKGTNE
+560 DGKENVSFTWKGTNE

-593 NDTKPININDLNNE
+593 NGTKPININDLNNE

-636 FRTNDN
+636 LRTNDN

>member
-1 MAANILTIGSKFNPL
+1 MAANVLTIGSKFNPL
-16 SFDEMAK
+16 SFDEIAK

-29 QEADKLEEEMNKYE
+29 QEADELEEEMNKYE
-43 EQGDVI
+43 EQGDAI

-69 NNAISATND
+69 NNVISATND

-107 AAYAAREAER
+107 AAYSAREAER
-117 KLQTEMRAKDPTMMF
+117 KLQTEMRAKDPTIMF

-251 KQDIDFKPVVNVKVN
+251 KQDIDFKPVINVKVN
-266 TGTTGTTRSGDS
+266 TGTTGTTGSGDS
-278 TANFNRFERV
+278 TTNFNRFERV
-288 SLPLNAN
+288 SLPSSAN

-303 GKISDAE
+303 EKISDVE

-349 GIPTLASTDSRWS
+349 GIPTLASTDSRLS

-438 GNLIPNDPI
+438 GNLIPDDPI
-447 ESIKTGT
+447 ESIKIGT

-481 LSNITNKLRLLTDND
+481 LSNIKNKLRLLTDND

-560 DGKEKVSFTWKGTNE
+560 DGKENVSFTWKGTNE

-636 FRTNDN
+636 LRTNDN

>member
-1 MAANILTIGSKFNPL
+1 MAANVLTIGSKFNPL

-170 ASSRQDISVEAKKEL
+170 ASSRQDISVEAKKAL
-185 GNTYWRLKTEQG
+185 GNTYWQLKTEQG
-197 FTDTEALDYMEK
+197 FTDTEALNYMEK

-223 SNIDKLSPADQ
+223 SNIDKLSPVDQ

-266 TGTTGTTRSGDS
+266 TGTTRSGDS
-278 TANFNRFERV
+278 TTNFNRFERV
-288 SLPLNAN
+288 SLPSDVNDV
-295 NASTRELK
+295 STRELK
-303 GKISDAE
+303 GKISDVD

-330 KKENAKEIE
+330 KKENAEEIE

-349 GIPTLASTDSRWS
+349 GIPTLASADSRWS
-362 RGGNPAKLLDSNGN
+362 KSGNPAKLLDSNGN

-401 NKTKELLKAA
+401 NKAKELLKAA

-438 GNLIPNDPI
+438 SALIPDDPI
-447 ESIKTGT
+447 ESIKIGT
-454 QIAQNQSIQDN
+454 QIEQNQSIQDN

-496 ISIDKATGGIF
+496 TSIDKATGGIF
-507 KYNSKNEEYEPI
+507 KYNSKNGKYEPI
-519 TEDDYNT
+519 TDDDYST

-560 DGKEKVSFTWKGTNE
+560 DGKENVSFTWKGTNE

-593 NDTKPININDLNNE
+593 NGTKPININDLNNE

-636 FRTNDN
+636 LRTNDN

>member
-1 MAANILTIGSKFNPL
+1 MAANVLTIGSKFNPL

-107 AAYAAREAER
+107 AAYSAREAER
-117 KLQTEMRAKDPTMMF
+117 KLQTEMRAKDPTIMF

-158 YLYQQGLRAGAA
+158 YLYQQGLRAGAS
-170 ASSRQDISVEAKKEL
+170 ASSRQDISVEAKKAL
-185 GNTYWRLKTEQG
+185 GNTYWQLKTEEG
-197 FTDTEALDYMEK
+197 FTDTEALNYMEND
-209 HPMFGT
+209 PMFGT

-251 KQDIDFKPVVNVKVN
+251 KQDIDFKPVVNVNVN
-266 TGTTGTTRSGDS
+266 TGKSGSGDPTS
-278 TANFNRFERV
+278 IFNRFERV
-288 SLPLNAN
+288 SLPSDVD

-303 GKISDAE
+303 EKISDVE
-310 FAQTL
+310 FAETL

-320 IIESPETILQ
+320 VIESPETILQ

-349 GIPTLASTDSRWS
+349 GIPTLVSTDSRWS
-362 RGGNPAKLLDSNGN
+362 RSGNPAKLLDSNGN
-376 EIPLEDIMGEKFTE
+376 EIPLEDIMGEKFTK

-401 NKTKELLKAA
+401 NKAKELLKAA

-418 KKIKTFTKESKRI
+418 RKIKTFTKESKRI
-431 EELQDKY
+431 ESLQDKY
-438 GNLIPNDPI
+438 GNLIPDNPI

-454 QIAQNQSIQDN
+454 QIAQNQSVKDN
-465 DVITFNTT
+465 DIITFNTT

-507 KYNSKNEEYEPI
+507 KYNSKNGEYEPI
-519 TEDDYNT
+519 TEDDYST

-560 DGKEKVSFTWKGTNE
+560 KGKENVSFTWKGTNE

-593 NDTKPININDLNNE
+593 NGTKPININDLNNE
-607 DLVSVLYSGIPE
+607 DLVSVLRSGIPE

-636 FRTNDN
+636 LRTNDN

-659 SSMYEEANGN
+659 SSMYEEAKGN

>member
-1 MAANILTIGSKFNPL
+1 MAANVLTIGSKFNPL

-107 AAYAAREAER
+107 AAYSAREAER
-117 KLQTEMRAKDPTMMF
+117 KLQTEMRAKDPTVMF

-158 YLYQQGLRAGAA
+158 YLYQQGLRAGVA
-170 ASSRQDISVEAKKEL
+170 ASSRQDISVEAKKAL
-185 GNTYWRLKTEQG
+185 GNTYWQLKTEQG
-197 FTDTEALDYMEK
+197 FTDTEALNYMEK

-251 KQDIDFKPVVNVKVN
+251 KQDIDFKPVINVKVN
-266 TGTTGTTRSGDS
+266 TGTTGSGNPTT
-278 TANFNRFERV
+278 NFNRFERV
-288 SLPLNAN
+288 SLPSDVN

-310 FAQTL
+310 FARNLTY
-315 EDVNG
+315 VNG
-320 IIESPETILQ
+320 IIESPETQVQKGENVEILKQ
-330 KKENAKEIE
+330 LQEIE
-339 NLRKIEEEWG
+339 NEWG
-349 GIPTLASTDSRWS
+349 GIPTLTSSDGMAPSS
-362 RGGNPAKLLDSNGN
+362 AKLIDREGN
-376 EIPLEDIMGEKFTE
+376 EIPLESLLDESQKD
-390 LSDYG
+390 LSDSQ
-395 KKVMIG
+395 KKKLIRS
-401 NKTKELLKAA
+401 KTRELVAA
-411 QEYDRLN
+411 AHKYNRLSP
-418 KKIKTFTKESKRI
+418 KIKAFSRESQRI
-431 EELQDKY
+431 TDLQDKY
-438 GNLIPNDPI
+438 GTLIPDDPI
-447 ESIKTGT
+447 EGIKIGT
-454 QIAQNQSIQDN
+454 QIAQNQSILDN

-481 LSNITNKLRLLTDND
+481 LSNITNKLRLLTNND
-496 ISIDKATGGIF
+496 VSIDKATGGIF
-507 KYNSKNEEYEPI
+507 KYNSKNGKYEPI
-519 TEDDYNT
+519 TEDDYST

-560 DGKEKVSFTWKGTNE
+560 DGKENVSFTWKGTNE

-636 FRTNDN
+636 LRTNDN

-651 SNNEIVQI
+651 STNEIVQM
-659 SSMYEEANGN
+659 SSMYDEASGQAH
-669 PYSSTLRT
+669 SSTLRS

>member
-1 MAANILTIGSKFNPL
+1 MAANVLTIGSKFNPL

-117 KLQTEMRAKDPTMMF
+117 KLQTEMRTKDPTVMF

-170 ASSRQDISVEAKKEL
+170 ASSRQDISVEAKKAL
-185 GNTYWRLKTEQG
+185 GNTYWQLKTEQG
-197 FTDTEALDYMEK
+197 FTDTEALNYMEK

-266 TGTTGTTRSGDS
+266 TGTTGSGNPTT
-278 TANFNRFERV
+278 NFNRFERV
-288 SLPLNAN
+288 SLPSNAN

-303 GKISDAE
+303 EKISDVD

-349 GIPTLASTDSRWS
+349 GIPTLVSADSRWS
-362 RGGNPAKLLDSNGN
+362 RSGSPAKLLDSNGN

-447 ESIKTGT
+447 ESIKIGT

-481 LSNITNKLRLLTDND
+481 LSNITNKLRLLTNND
-496 ISIDKATGGIF
+496 ISIEKATGGIF

-560 DGKEKVSFTWKGTNE
+560 DGKENVSFTWKGTNE

-593 NDTKPININDLNNE
+593 NGTKPININDLNNE

-636 FRTNDN
+636 LRTNDN

>member
-1 MAANILTIGSKFNPL
+1 MAANVLTIGSKFNPL

-43 EQGDVI
+43 EQGDAI

-158 YLYQQGLRAGAA
+158 YLYQQGLRAGAS
-170 ASSRQDISVEAKKEL
+170 ASSRQDISVEAKKAL
-185 GNTYWRLKTEQG
+185 GNTYWQLKTDQG
-197 FTDTEALDYMEK
+197 FTDTEALNYMEK
-209 HPMFGT
+209 DPMFGT

-266 TGTTGTTRSGDS
+266 TGTTGSGNS

-288 SLPLNAN
+288 SLPSNVN

-310 FAQTL
+310 FARNLTY
-315 EDVNG
+315 VNG
-320 IIESPETILQ
+320 IIESPETQVQKGENVEILKQ
-330 KKENAKEIE
+330 LQEIE
-339 NLRKIEEEWG
+339 NEWG
-349 GIPTLASTDSRWS
+349 GIPTLTSSDGMAPSS
-362 RGGNPAKLLDSNGN
+362 AKLIDREGN
-376 EIPLEDIMGEKFTE
+376 EIPLESLLDESQRN
-390 LSDYG
+390 LSDSQ
-395 KKVMIG
+395 KKKLIRS
-401 NKTKELLKAA
+401 KTRELVAA
-411 QEYDRLN
+411 AHKYNRLSP
-418 KKIKTFTKESKRI
+418 KIKAFSRESQRI
-431 EELQDKY
+431 IELQDKY
-438 GNLIPNDPI
+438 GTLIPDDPI
-447 ESIKTGT
+447 ESIKIGT

-481 LSNITNKLRLLTDND
+481 LSNITNKLRLLTNND

-560 DGKEKVSFTWKGTNE
+560 DGKENVSFTWKGTNE

-636 FRTNDN
+636 LRTNDN

>member
-1 MAANILTIGSKFNPL
+1 MAANVLTIGSKFNPL

-117 KLQTEMRAKDPTMMF
+117 KLQTEMRAKDPTIMF

-158 YLYQQGLRAGAA
+158 YLYQQGLRAGAS
-170 ASSRQDISVEAKKEL
+170 ASSRQDISVEAKKAL
-185 GNTYWRLKTEQG
+185 GNTYWQLKTEEG
-197 FTDTEALDYMEK
+197 FTDTEALNYMEND
-209 HPMFGT
+209 PMFGT

-266 TGTTGTTRSGDS
+266 TGTTGSGNSTT
-278 TANFNRFERV
+278 NFNRFERV
-288 SLPLNAN
+288 LLPSNVN

-310 FAQTL
+310 FARNLTY
-315 EDVNG
+315 VNG
-320 IIESPETILQ
+320 VIESPETQVQKGENVEILKQ
-330 KKENAKEIE
+330 LQEIE
-339 NLRKIEEEWG
+339 NEWG
-349 GIPTLASTDSRWS
+349 GIPTLTSSDGMAPSS
-362 RGGNPAKLLDSNGN
+362 AKLIDREGN
-376 EIPLEDIMGEKFTE
+376 EIPLESLLDESQKN
-390 LSDYG
+390 LSDSQ
-395 KKVMIG
+395 KKKLIRS
-401 NKTKELLKAA
+401 KTRELVAA
-411 QEYDRLN
+411 AHKYNRLSP
-418 KKIKTFTKESKRI
+418 KIKAFSRESQRI
-431 EELQDKY
+431 TDLQDKY
-438 GNLIPNDPI
+438 GTLIPDDPI
-447 ESIKTGT
+447 EGIKIGT

-507 KYNSKNEEYEPI
+507 KYNSKNGEYEPI
-519 TEDDYNT
+519 TEDDYST

-560 DGKEKVSFTWKGTNE
+560 DGKENVSFTWKGTNE

-593 NDTKPININDLNNE
+593 NDTKPININDLSNE
-607 DLVSVLYSGIPE
+607 DLVSVLRSGIPE

-636 FRTNDN
+636 LRTNDN

>member
-1 MAANILTIGSKFNPL
+1 MAANVLTIGSNFNPL

-107 AAYAAREAER
+107 AAYSAREAER
-117 KLQTEMRAKDPTMMF
+117 KLQTEMRAKDPTVMF

-158 YLYQQGLRAGAA
+158 YLYQQGLRAGAST
-170 ASSRQDISVEAKKEL
+170 SSRQDISVEAKKAL
-185 GNTYWRLKTEQG
+185 GNTYWQLKTEQG
-197 FTDTEALDYMEK
+197 FTDTEALNYMEK

-251 KQDIDFKPVVNVKVN
+251 KQDIDFKPVINVKVN
-266 TGTTGTTRSGDS
+266 TGTTGSGNSTT
-278 TANFNRFERV
+278 NFNRFERV
-288 SLPLNAN
+288 SLPSDVN

-303 GKISDAE
+303 GKISDTE

-330 KKENAKEIE
+330 KKENAEEIE
-339 NLRKIEEEWG
+339 RLRKIEEEWG
-349 GIPTLASTDSRWS
+349 GIPTLASNDPKWNRSDS
-362 RGGNPAKLLDSNGN
+362 PAKLLDSNGN

-390 LSDYG
+390 LSNYG

-438 GNLIPNDPI
+438 GTLIPNDPI
-447 ESIKTGT
+447 EGIKIGT
-454 QIAQNQSIQDN
+454 QIAQNQSIKDN

-481 LSNITNKLRLLTDND
+481 LSNLTNKLRLLTDND
-496 ISIDKATGGIF
+496 VSIDKATGGIF

-560 DGKEKVSFTWKGTNE
+560 DGKENVSFTWKGTNE

-593 NDTKPININDLNNE
+593 NDTKPININDLSNE

-636 FRTNDN
+636 LRTNDN

-651 SNNEIVQI
+651 STNEIVQM
-659 SSMYEEANGN
+659 SSMYDEASGQAH
-669 PYSSTLRT
+669 SSTLRS

>member
-1 MAANILTIGSKFNPL
+1 MAANVLTIGSKFNPL

-117 KLQTEMRAKDPTMMF
+117 KLQTEMRAKDPTVMF

-170 ASSRQDISVEAKKEL
+170 ASSRQDISVEAKKAL
-185 GNTYWRLKTEQG
+185 GNTYWQLKTEEG
-197 FTDTEALDYMEK
+197 FTDTEALNYMEND
-209 HPMFGT
+209 PMFGT

-223 SNIDKLSPADQ
+223 SNIDKLSPVDQ

-266 TGTTGTTRSGDS
+266 TGTTETTRSGDS
-278 TANFNRFERV
+278 TTNFNRFERV
-288 SLPLNAN
+288 LLPSNVN

-310 FAQTL
+310 FARNLTY
-315 EDVNG
+315 VNG
-320 IIESPETILQ
+320 IIESPETQVQKGENVEILKQ
-330 KKENAKEIE
+330 LQEIE
-339 NLRKIEEEWG
+339 NEWG
-349 GIPTLASTDSRWS
+349 GIPTLTSSDGMAPSS
-362 RGGNPAKLLDSNGN
+362 AKLIDREGN
-376 EIPLEDIMGEKFTE
+376 EIPLESLLDESQKN
-390 LSDYG
+390 LSDSQ
-395 KKVMIG
+395 KKKLIKS
-401 NKTKELLKAA
+401 KTRELVAA
-411 QEYDRLN
+411 AHKYNRLSP
-418 KKIKTFTKESKRI
+418 KIKAFSRESQRI
-431 EELQDKY
+431 SDLQDKY
-438 GNLIPNDPI
+438 GTLIPNDPI
-447 ESIKTGT
+447 ESIKIGT

-481 LSNITNKLRLLTDND
+481 LSNITNKLRLLTNND

-519 TEDDYNT
+519 TEDDYST

-560 DGKEKVSFTWKGTNE
+560 DGKESVSFTWKGTNE

-593 NDTKPININDLNNE
+593 NDTKPININDLSNE

-636 FRTNDN
+636 LRTNDN

-659 SSMYEEANGN
+659 SSMYEEANGQ

>member
-1 MAANILTIGSKFNPL
+1 MAANVLTIGSKFNPL

-146 GKQPTSIPVSGD
+146 CKQPTSIPVSGD

-170 ASSRQDISVEAKKEL
+170 ASPRQDISVEAKKAL
-185 GNTYWRLKTEQG
+185 GNTYWQLKTEQG
-197 FTDTEALDYMEK
+197 FTDTEALNYMEK

-223 SNIDKLSPADQ
+223 SNIDKLSPVDQ

-266 TGTTGTTRSGDS
+266 TGTTGSGDS
-278 TANFNRFERV
+278 TTNFNRFERV
-288 SLPLNAN
+288 SLPSDVN

-303 GKISDAE
+303 GKISDVD

-320 IIESPETILQ
+320 IIESPETLLQ
-330 KKENAKEIE
+330 KKENAEEIE

-349 GIPTLASTDSRWS
+349 GIPTLASADSRWS
-362 RGGNPAKLLDSNGN
+362 KSGNPAKLLDSNGN

-401 NKTKELLKAA
+401 NKAKELLKAA

-438 GNLIPNDPI
+438 SALIPDDPI
-447 ESIKTGT
+447 ESIKIGT
-454 QIAQNQSIQDN
+454 QIEQNQSIQDN

-496 ISIDKATGGIF
+496 TSIEKATGGIF
-507 KYNSKNEEYEPI
+507 KYNSKNGKYEPI
-519 TEDDYNT
+519 TDDDYST

-560 DGKEKVSFTWKGTNE
+560 DGKENVSFTWKGTNE

-636 FRTNDN
+636 LRTNDN

>member
-1 MAANILTIGSKFNPL
+1 MAANVLTIGSKFNPL

-29 QEADKLEEEMNKYE
+29 QEADKLEEEINKYE

-107 AAYAAREAER
+107 AAYSAREAER
-117 KLQTEMRAKDPTMMF
+117 KLQTEMRAKDPTVMF
-132 SRNANYESLDSYLT
+132 SRNADYESLDSYLT

-170 ASSRQDISVEAKKEL
+170 ASSRQDISVEAKKAL
-185 GNTYWRLKTEQG
+185 GNTYWQLKTEQG
-197 FTDTEALDYMEK
+197 FTDTEALNYMEK

-266 TGTTGTTRSGDS
+266 TGTTGSGDF
-278 TANFNRFERV
+278 TTNFNRFERV
-288 SLPLNAN
+288 SLPSNVN

-310 FAQTL
+310 FARNLTY
-315 EDVNG
+315 VNG
-320 IIESPETILQ
+320 IIESPETQVQKGENVEILKQ
-330 KKENAKEIE
+330 LQEIE
-339 NLRKIEEEWG
+339 NEWG
-349 GIPTLASTDSRWS
+349 GIPTLTSSDGMAPSS
-362 RGGNPAKLLDSNGN
+362 AKLIDREGN
-376 EIPLEDIMGEKFTE
+376 EIPLESLLDESQKN
-390 LSDYG
+390 LSDSQ
-395 KKVMIG
+395 KKKLIRS
-401 NKTKELLKAA
+401 KTRELVAA
-411 QEYDRLN
+411 AHKYNRLSP
-418 KKIKTFTKESKRI
+418 KIKAFSRESQRI
-431 EELQDKY
+431 TDLQDKY
-438 GNLIPNDPI
+438 GTLIPDDPI
-447 ESIKTGT
+447 EGIKIGT
-454 QIAQNQSIQDN
+454 QIAQNKSIKDN

-481 LSNITNKLRLLTDND
+481 LSNLTNKLRLLTDND
-496 ISIDKATGGIF
+496 VSIDKATGGIF
-507 KYNSKNEEYEPI
+507 KYNSKNGKYEPI

-560 DGKEKVSFTWKGTNE
+560 DGIENVSFTWKGTNE

-588 TRSFD
+588 TMSFD
-593 NDTKPININDLNNE
+593 NDTKPININDLSNE
-607 DLVSVLYSGIPE
+607 DLVSVLRSGIPE

-636 FRTNDN
+636 LRTNDN

-659 SSMYEEANGN
+659 SSMYEEAKGQ

>member
-1 MAANILTIGSKFNPL
+1 MAANVLTIGSKFNPL

-158 YLYQQGLRAGAA
+158 YLYQQGLRSGAA

-185 GNTYWRLKTEQG
+185 GNTYWRLKTDQG

-209 HPMFGT
+209 DPMFGT

-251 KQDIDFKPVVNVKVN
+251 KQDIDFKPVINVKVN
-266 TGTTGTTRSGDS
+266 TGTTGSGKSTTNS
-278 TANFNRFERV
+278 NRFERV
-288 SLPLNAN
+288 SLPSDVD
-295 NASTRELK
+295 NASTRELRE
-303 GKISDAE
+303 KISDVE

-330 KKENAKEIE
+330 KKENAEEIE
-339 NLRKIEEEWG
+339 KLRKIGEEWG
-349 GIPTLASTDSRWS
+349 GIPTLVSADSRWS

-438 GNLIPNDPI
+438 GNLIPDDPI
-447 ESIKTGT
+447 EGIKIGT

-465 DVITFNTT
+465 DAITFNTT

-496 ISIDKATGGIF
+496 ISIEKATGGIF
-507 KYNSKNEEYEPI
+507 KYNSENGEYEPI

-534 IDLSNFTLGFNFK
+534 IDLSNFTLSFNFK

-560 DGKEKVSFTWKGTNE
+560 DGKENVSFTWKGTNE

-581 LEISDKF
+581 LGISDKF

-636 FRTNDN
+636 LRTNDN

-659 SSMYEEANGN
+659 SSMYEEAYGN

-677 STLMMSA
+677 STLMRSA

>member
-1 MAANILTIGSKFNPL
+1 MAANVLTIGSKFNPL

-170 ASSRQDISVEAKKEL
+170 ASSRQDISVEAKKAL
-185 GNTYWRLKTEQG
+185 GNTYWQLKTEQG
-197 FTDTEALDYMEK
+197 FTDTEALNYMEK

-223 SNIDKLSPADQ
+223 SNIDKLSPVDQ

-266 TGTTGTTRSGDS
+266 TGTTRSGDS
-278 TANFNRFERV
+278 TTNFNRFERV
-288 SLPLNAN
+288 SLPSDVN

-303 GKISDAE
+303 GKISDVD

-330 KKENAKEIE
+330 KKENAEEIE

-349 GIPTLASTDSRWS
+349 GIPTLVSADSRWS
-362 RGGNPAKLLDSNGN
+362 KSGNPAKLLDSNGN

-401 NKTKELLKAA
+401 NKAKELLKAA

-438 GNLIPNDPI
+438 SALIPDDPI
-447 ESIKTGT
+447 ESIKIGT
-454 QIAQNQSIQDN
+454 QIEQNQFIKDN

-496 ISIDKATGGIF
+496 TSIDKATGGIF
-507 KYNSKNEEYEPI
+507 KYNSKNGKYEPI
-519 TEDDYNT
+519 TDDDYST

-560 DGKEKVSFTWKGTNE
+560 DGKENVSFTWKGTNE

-593 NDTKPININDLNNE
+593 NGTKPININDLNNE

-636 FRTNDN
+636 LRTNDN

>member
-1 MAANILTIGSKFNPL
+1 MAANVLTIGSKFNPL
-16 SFDEMAK
+16 SFDEIAK

-43 EQGDVI
+43 EQGDAI

-158 YLYQQGLRAGAA
+158 YLYQQGLRAGAS
-170 ASSRQDISVEAKKEL
+170 ASSRQDISVEAKKAL
-185 GNTYWRLKTEQG
+185 GNTYWQLKTDQG

-266 TGTTGTTRSGDS
+266 TGTTGSGNS

-288 SLPLNAN
+288 SLPSNVD

-310 FAQTL
+310 FARNLTYI
-315 EDVNG
+315 NG
-320 IIESPETILQ
+320 IIESPETQVQKGENVEILKQ
-330 KKENAKEIE
+330 LQEIE
-339 NLRKIEEEWG
+339 NEWG
-349 GIPTLASTDSRWS
+349 GIPTLTSSDGMAPSS
-362 RGGNPAKLLDSNGN
+362 AKLIDREGN
-376 EIPLEDIMGEKFTE
+376 EIPLESLLDESQRN
-390 LSDYG
+390 LSDSQ
-395 KKVMIG
+395 KKKLIRS
-401 NKTKELLKAA
+401 KTRELVAA
-411 QEYDRLN
+411 AHKYNRLSP
-418 KKIKTFTKESKRI
+418 KIKAFSRESQRI
-431 EELQDKY
+431 IELQDKY
-438 GNLIPNDPI
+438 GTLIPDDPI
-447 ESIKTGT
+447 ESIKIGT

-481 LSNITNKLRLLTDND
+481 LSNITNKLRLLTNND

-560 DGKEKVSFTWKGTNE
+560 DGKENVSFTWKGTNE

-636 FRTNDN
+636 LRTNDN

>member
-1 MAANILTIGSKFNPL
+1 MAANVLTIGSKFNPL

-170 ASSRQDISVEAKKEL
+170 ASSRQDISVEAKKAL
-185 GNTYWRLKTEQG
+185 GNTYWQLKTEQG
-197 FTDTEALDYMEK
+197 FTDTEALNYMEK

-223 SNIDKLSPADQ
+223 SNIDKLSPVDQ

-266 TGTTGTTRSGDS
+266 TGTTRSGDS
-278 TANFNRFERV
+278 TTNFNRFERV
-288 SLPLNAN
+288 SLPSDVN

-303 GKISDAE
+303 GKISDVD

-330 KKENAKEIE
+330 KKENAEEIE

-349 GIPTLASTDSRWS
+349 GIPTLASADSRWS
-362 RGGNPAKLLDSNGN
+362 KSGNPAKLLDSNGN

-401 NKTKELLKAA
+401 NKAKELLKAA

-438 GNLIPNDPI
+438 SALIPDDPI
-447 ESIKTGT
+447 ESIKIGT
-454 QIAQNQSIQDN
+454 QIEQNQSIQDN

-496 ISIDKATGGIF
+496 TSIDKATGGIF
-507 KYNSKNEEYEPI
+507 KYNSKNGKYEPI
-519 TEDDYNT
+519 TDDDYST

-560 DGKEKVSFTWKGTNE
+560 DGKENVSFTWKGTNE

-636 FRTNDN
+636 LRTNDN